1 MKNNKLKNII
11 MKNNFNKIKL
21 VVLLILVLVSSNS
34 FSQSPSSPKE
44 VIAVFPYQHVN
55 EASAALASMS
65 SWKNSDWKSFF
76 KLSEDTSL
84 KVKFSF
90 ALHAYV
96 NKVSLDEKLKIPFVA
111 FLKKQIKKANSEY
124 AKILFQEE
132 LKLLSKEDYV
142 NNRLQLVQPK
152 WEEEGPGKAFTY
164 NPNSTQRLLDLQKLL
179 DKPTNPIEKKNIIWQ
194 ASKISGISS
203 FMFVAKFLEDKD
215 LRNMVANVLVKQALN
230 DASIRGSEVRSILEK
245 SLPLLQGEDSS
256 FLVPA
261 LKAHLKK
268 MPYDYGFVSLF
279 NGKDLTGWKGLV
291 GNPIMRAKMS
301 DTALQTAQ
309 AKADLK
315 MKEDWVVK
323 DGLLNYT
330 GNLRGENLATVKEY
344 GDIEMFI
351 DWRIQEKG
359 DAGIYLRGTPQVQI
373 WDTSRREVGAQ
384 VGSGGLY
391 NNQKNVS
398 KPLVVADNKIGEWNT
413 FHIIMKADKVTVYL
427 NGILVTDNIALENY
441 WNRTL
446 PLFVKEQIELQAHGT
461 FVSYR
466 NIYLR
471 ELPSSEPVSLNA
483 QEATEGFNLLFDGTH
498 INEWTGNTVGYVI
511 KEGALVV
518 NPENGSGGDLFTKNE
533 YSDFVYRF
541 DFQLT
546 PGANNGIGIHA
557 PLQGDAA
564 YLGMEVQVL
573 DSEDP
578 QYANL
583 QPYQY
588 HGSVY
593 GIMPAKRGFLKPI
606 GEWNNE
612 EIMVK
617 GTKIKVT
624 LNGTV
629 ILDGDYMAA
638 SKNGTIDHNQHPG
651 LLNKTGHIGFLGH
664 GDILR
669 FKNMRIKRL

>member
-1 MKNNKLKNII
+1 MKKYII
-11 MKNNFNKIKL
+11 SI
-21 VVLLILVLVSSNS
+21 VLLAAFFINGIQIGNAQTPLSA
-34 FSQSPSSPKE
+34 KE
-44 VIAVFPYQHVN
+44 VLNAFPYQQSV
-55 EASAALASMS
+55 EANTALESMGV
-65 SWKNSDWKSFF
+65 WKTAEWKSFF
-76 KLSEDTSL
+76 SLIADTSL
-84 KVKFSF
+84 QTKFTY

-96 NKVSLDEKLKIPFVA
+96 NKVALDGKNKNA
-111 FLKKQIKKANSEY
+111 FTEILRIQLKKAKSED
-124 AKILFQEE
+124 AKILFSEMLNLLTDNNNVSARLNLLPAQPS
-132 LKLLSKEDYV
+132 LKSTQSK
-142 NNRLQLVQPK
+142 L
-152 WEEEGPGKAFTY
+152 
-164 NPNSTQRLLDLQKLL
+164 PNSTQLLLDLHKRAEHGLN
-179 DKPTNPIEKKNIIWQ
+179 TIEKENIIWE
-194 ASKISGISS
+194 ASRISGISS
-203 FMFVAKFLEDKD
+203 FIFLATFLEDAAVNQSAALAISK
-215 LRNMVANVLVKQALN
+215 LALN
-230 DASIRGSEVRSILEK
+230 DLTIRGGDVRASLEK
-245 SLPLLQGEDSS
+245 ALLLIHGEDSAI
-256 FLVPA
+256 LVPA

-344 GDIEMFI
+344 GDIEMYI

-427 NGILVTDNIALENY
+427 NGILVTDHIALENY

-471 ELPSSEPVSLNA
+471 ELPSSAPISLNA
-483 QEATEGFNLLFDGTH
+483 QEAKEGFSLLFDGTH

-533 YSDFVYRF
+533 YGDFIYRF

-546 PGANNGIGIHA
+546 HGANNGIGIHA

-593 GIMPAKRGFLKPI
+593 GVMPAKRGFLRPI

-629 ILDGDYMAA
+629 ILEGDYMAA

-669 FKNMRIKRL
+669 FKNMRIKPL

>member
-1 MKNNKLKNII
+1 MKKYII
-11 MKNNFNKIKL
+11 SI
-21 VVLLILVLVSSNS
+21 VLLAAFFINGIQIGNAQTQLSA
-34 FSQSPSSPKE
+34 KE
-44 VIAVFPYQHVN
+44 VLNAFPYQQSV
-55 EASAALASMS
+55 EANAALESMGV
-65 SWKNSDWKSFF
+65 WKTAEWKSFF
-76 KLSEDTSL
+76 SLMADTAL
-84 KVKFSF
+84 QTKFTY

-96 NKVSLDEKLKIPFVA
+96 NKVALDGKNKNA
-111 FLKKQIKKANSEY
+111 FTEILRNQLKKAKSED
-124 AKILFQEE
+124 AKILFSEMLNLLTDNNNVSARLNLLPAQPS
-132 LKLLSKEDYV
+132 LKSTQSK
-142 NNRLQLVQPK
+142 L
-152 WEEEGPGKAFTY
+152 
-164 NPNSTQRLLDLQKLL
+164 PNSTQLLLDLHKRAEHGLN
-179 DKPTNPIEKKNIIWQ
+179 TIEKENIIWE

-203 FMFVAKFLEDKD
+203 FIFLATFLEDAAVNQSAALAISK
-215 LRNMVANVLVKQALN
+215 LALN
-230 DASIRGSEVRSILEK
+230 DLTIRGGDVRASLEK
-245 SLPLLQGEDSS
+245 ALLLIQGEDSAI
-256 FLVPA
+256 LVPA

-344 GDIEMFI
+344 GDIEMYI
-351 DWRIQEKG
+351 DWKIQEKG

-471 ELPSSEPVSLNA
+471 ELPSSDPISLNA
-483 QEATEGFNLLFDGTH
+483 QEAKEGFSLLFDGTH

-593 GIMPAKRGFLKPI
+593 GVMPAKRGFLRPI

-629 ILDGDYMAA
+629 ILEGDYMAA
-638 SKNGTIDHNQHPG
+638 SKNGTIDHNEHPG

>member
-1 MKNNKLKNII
+1 MKKYII
-11 MKNNFNKIKL
+11 SI
-21 VVLLILVLVSSNS
+21 VLLAAFFINGIQIGNAQTQLSA
-34 FSQSPSSPKE
+34 KE
-44 VIAVFPYQHVN
+44 VLNAFPYQQSV
-55 EASAALASMS
+55 EANAALESMGV
-65 SWKNSDWKSFF
+65 WKTAEWKSFF
-76 KLSEDTSL
+76 SLMADTAL
-84 KVKFSF
+84 QTKFTY

-96 NKVSLDEKLKIPFVA
+96 NKVALDGKNKNA
-111 FLKKQIKKANSEY
+111 FTEILRNQLKKAKSED
-124 AKILFQEE
+124 AKILFSEMLNLLTDNNNVSARLNLLPAQPSLESTQS
-132 LKLLSKEDYV
+132 KL
-142 NNRLQLVQPK
+142 
-152 WEEEGPGKAFTY
+152 
-164 NPNSTQRLLDLQKLL
+164 PNSTQLLLDLHKRAEHGLN
-179 DKPTNPIEKKNIIWQ
+179 TIEKENIIWE
-194 ASKISGISS
+194 ASRISGISS
-203 FMFVAKFLEDKD
+203 FIFLATFLEDAAVNQNAALAISK
-215 LRNMVANVLVKQALN
+215 LALN
-230 DASIRGSEVRSILEK
+230 DLTIRGGDVRASLEK
-245 SLPLLQGEDSS
+245 ALLLIHGEDSAI
-256 FLVPA
+256 LVPA
-261 LKAHLKK
+261 LKVHLKK

-291 GNPIMRAKMS
+291 GNPIARAKMS

-344 GDIEMFI
+344 GDIEMYI
-351 DWRIQEKG
+351 DWKIQEKG

-471 ELPSSEPVSLNA
+471 ELPSSDPISLNA
-483 QEATEGFNLLFDGTH
+483 QEAKEGFSLLFDGTH

-593 GIMPAKRGFLKPI
+593 GVMPAKRGFLRPI

-629 ILDGDYMAA
+629 ILEGDYMAA
-638 SKNGTIDHNQHPG
+638 SKNGTIDHNEHPG

>member
-1 MKNNKLKNII
+1 MKKYII
-11 MKNNFNKIKL
+11 SI
-21 VVLLILVLVSSNS
+21 VLLAAFFINGIQIGNAQTPLSA
-34 FSQSPSSPKE
+34 KE
-44 VIAVFPYQHVN
+44 VLNAFPYQQSV
-55 EASAALASMS
+55 EANAALESMGV
-65 SWKNSDWKSFF
+65 WKTAEWKSFF
-76 KLSEDTSL
+76 SLIADTSL
-84 KVKFSF
+84 QTKFTY

-96 NKVSLDEKLKIPFVA
+96 NKVALDGKNKNA
-111 FLKKQIKKANSEY
+111 FTEILRIQLKKAKSED
-124 AKILFQEE
+124 AKILFSEMLNLLTDNNNVSARLNLLPAQPS
-132 LKLLSKEDYV
+132 LKSTQSK
-142 NNRLQLVQPK
+142 L
-152 WEEEGPGKAFTY
+152 
-164 NPNSTQRLLDLQKLL
+164 PNSTQLLLDLHKRAEHGLN
-179 DKPTNPIEKKNIIWQ
+179 TIEKENIIWE
-194 ASKISGISS
+194 ASRISGISS
-203 FMFVAKFLEDKD
+203 FIFLATFLEDAAVNQNAALAISK
-215 LRNMVANVLVKQALN
+215 LALN
-230 DASIRGSEVRSILEK
+230 DLTIRGGDVRASLEK
-245 SLPLLQGEDSS
+245 ALLLIHGEDSAI
-256 FLVPA
+256 LVPA
-261 LKAHLKK
+261 LKVHLKK

-291 GNPIMRAKMS
+291 GNPIARAKMS

-315 MKEDWVVK
+315 MKEDWVVQ

-344 GDIEMFI
+344 GDIEMYI
-351 DWRIQEKG
+351 DWKIQEKG

-471 ELPSSEPVSLNA
+471 ELPSSAPISLNA
-483 QEATEGFNLLFDGTH
+483 QEAKEGFSLLFDGTH

-533 YSDFVYRF
+533 YGDFIYRF

-593 GIMPAKRGFLKPI
+593 GVMPAKRGFLRPI

-629 ILDGDYMAA
+629 ILEGDYMAA

>member
-65 SWKNSDWKSFF
+65 NWENSDWKSFF
-76 KLSEDTSL
+76 QLSEDTSL

-96 NKVSLDEKLKIPFVA
+96 NKVALDGKNIKSFVKILSNQ
-111 FLKKQIKKANSEY
+111 LKKAKSEDT
-124 AKILFQEE
+124 KIFFSEMLNLLTDNNNVSARLNLLPAQPSLEVTQN
-132 LKLLSKEDYV
+132 KL
-142 NNRLQLVQPK
+142 
-152 WEEEGPGKAFTY
+152 
-164 NPNSTQRLLDLQKLL
+164 PNSTQLLLDLYKRTEQGLN
-179 DKPTNPIEKKNIIWQ
+179 TIEKENIIWQ
-194 ASKISGISS
+194 ASNISGIGS
-203 FMFVAKFLEDKD
+203 FMFVSKFLEDKG

-330 GNLRGENLATVKEY
+330 GNLRGENLATVKQY

-398 KPLVVADNKIGEWNT
+398 KPLVVADNKVGEWNT

-427 NGILVTDNIALENY
+427 NGILVTDHIALENF

-471 ELPSSEPVSLNA
+471 ELPSSEPVSLNT
-483 QEATEGFNLLFDGTH
+483 QEATEGFSLLFDGTH
-498 INEWTGNTVGYVI
+498 INEWTGNKVGYVI

-578 QYANL
+578 IYANL

-593 GIMPAKRGFLKPI
+593 GVMPAKRGFLRPI

>member
-1 MKNNKLKNII
+1 MKKYII
-11 MKNNFNKIKL
+11 SI
-21 VVLLILVLVSSNS
+21 VLLAAFFINGIQIGNAQTPLSA
-34 FSQSPSSPKE
+34 KE
-44 VIAVFPYQHVN
+44 VLNAFPYQQSV
-55 EASAALASMS
+55 EANAALESMGV
-65 SWKNSDWKSFF
+65 WKTAEWKSFF
-76 KLSEDTSL
+76 SLIADTSL
-84 KVKFSF
+84 QTKFTY

-96 NKVSLDEKLKIPFVA
+96 NKVALDGKNKNA
-111 FLKKQIKKANSEY
+111 FTEILRIQLKKAKSED
-124 AKILFQEE
+124 AKILFSEMLNLLTDNNNVSARLNLLPAQPSLESTQS
-132 LKLLSKEDYV
+132 KL
-142 NNRLQLVQPK
+142 
-152 WEEEGPGKAFTY
+152 
-164 NPNSTQRLLDLQKLL
+164 PNSTQLLLDLHKRAEHGLN
-179 DKPTNPIEKKNIIWQ
+179 TIEKENIIWK
-194 ASKISGISS
+194 ASRISGISS
-203 FMFVAKFLEDKD
+203 FIFLATFLEDAAVNQNAALAISK
-215 LRNMVANVLVKQALN
+215 LALN
-230 DASIRGSEVRSILEK
+230 DLTIRGGDVRASLEK
-245 SLPLLQGEDSS
+245 ALLLIHGEDSAI
-256 FLVPA
+256 LVPA
-261 LKAHLKK
+261 LKVHLKK

-291 GNPIMRAKMS
+291 GNPIARAKMS

-344 GDIEMFI
+344 GDIEMYI

-471 ELPSSEPVSLNA
+471 ELPSSDPISLNA
-483 QEATEGFNLLFDGTH
+483 QEAKEGFSLLFDGTH

-533 YSDFVYRF
+533 YGDFIYRF

-593 GIMPAKRGFLKPI
+593 GVMPAKRGFLRPI

-629 ILDGDYMAA
+629 ILEGDYMAA

-669 FKNMRIKRL
+669 FKNMRIKPL

>member
-1 MKNNKLKNII
+1 MKKYII
-11 MKNNFNKIKL
+11 SI
-21 VVLLILVLVSSNS
+21 VLLAAFFINGIQIGNAQTPLSA
-34 FSQSPSSPKE
+34 KE
-44 VIAVFPYQHVN
+44 VLNAFPYQQSV
-55 EASAALASMS
+55 EANTALESMGV
-65 SWKNSDWKSFF
+65 WKTAEWKSFF
-76 KLSEDTSL
+76 SLIADTSL
-84 KVKFSF
+84 QTKFTY

-96 NKVSLDEKLKIPFVA
+96 NKVALDGKNKNA
-111 FLKKQIKKANSEY
+111 FTEILRIQLKKAKSED
-124 AKILFQEE
+124 AKILFSEMLNLLTDNNNVSARLNLLPAQPS
-132 LKLLSKEDYV
+132 LKSTQSK
-142 NNRLQLVQPK
+142 L
-152 WEEEGPGKAFTY
+152 
-164 NPNSTQRLLDLQKLL
+164 PNSTQLLLDLHKRAEHGLN
-179 DKPTNPIEKKNIIWQ
+179 TIEKENIIWE
-194 ASKISGISS
+194 ASRISGISS
-203 FMFVAKFLEDKD
+203 FIFLATFLEDAAVNQSAALAISK
-215 LRNMVANVLVKQALN
+215 LALN
-230 DASIRGSEVRSILEK
+230 DLTIRGGDVRASLEK
-245 SLPLLQGEDSS
+245 ALLLIHGEDSAI
-256 FLVPA
+256 LVPA

-344 GDIEMFI
+344 GDIEMYI

-427 NGILVTDNIALENY
+427 NGILVTDHIALENY

-471 ELPSSEPVSLNA
+471 ELPSSAPISLNA
-483 QEATEGFNLLFDGTH
+483 QEAKEGFSLLFDGTH

-533 YSDFVYRF
+533 YGDFIYRF

-546 PGANNGIGIHA
+546 HGANNGIGIHA

-593 GIMPAKRGFLKPI
+593 GVMPAKRGFLRPI

-629 ILDGDYMAA
+629 ILEGDYMAA

>member
-1 MKNNKLKNII
+1 MKKYII
-11 MKNNFNKIKL
+11 SI
-21 VVLLILVLVSSNS
+21 VLLATFFINGIQIGNAQTPLSA
-34 FSQSPSSPKE
+34 KE
-44 VIAVFPYQHVN
+44 VLNAFPYQQSV
-55 EASAALASMS
+55 EANAALESMGV
-65 SWKNSDWKSFF
+65 WKTAEWKSFF
-76 KLSEDTSL
+76 SLIADTSL
-84 KVKFSF
+84 QTKFTY

-96 NKVSLDEKLKIPFVA
+96 NKVALDGKNKNA
-111 FLKKQIKKANSEY
+111 FTEILRNQLKKAKSED
-124 AKILFQEE
+124 AKILFSEMLNLLTDNNNVSARLNLLPAQPSLESTQS
-132 LKLLSKEDYV
+132 KL
-142 NNRLQLVQPK
+142 
-152 WEEEGPGKAFTY
+152 
-164 NPNSTQRLLDLQKLL
+164 PNSTQLLLDLHKRAEHGLN
-179 DKPTNPIEKKNIIWQ
+179 TIEKENIIWK
-194 ASKISGISS
+194 ASRISGISS
-203 FMFVAKFLEDKD
+203 FIFLATFLEDAAVNQSAALAISK
-215 LRNMVANVLVKQALN
+215 LALN
-230 DASIRGSEVRSILEK
+230 DLTIRGGDVRASLEK
-245 SLPLLQGEDSS
+245 ALLLIHGEDSAI
-256 FLVPA
+256 LVPA

-344 GDIEMFI
+344 GDIEMYI

-471 ELPSSEPVSLNA
+471 ELPSSAPISLNA
-483 QEATEGFNLLFDGTH
+483 QEAKEGFSLLFDGTH

-533 YSDFVYRF
+533 YGDFIYRF

-593 GIMPAKRGFLKPI
+593 GVMPAKRGFLRPI

-629 ILDGDYMAA
+629 ILEGDYMAA